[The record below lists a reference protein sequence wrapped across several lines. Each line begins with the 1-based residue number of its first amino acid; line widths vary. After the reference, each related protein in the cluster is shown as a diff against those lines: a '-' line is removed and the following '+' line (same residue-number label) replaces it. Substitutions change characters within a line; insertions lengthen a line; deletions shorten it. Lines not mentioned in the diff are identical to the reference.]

1 MPEKKKVLVICVHNS
16 ARSQMAEEYIRL
28 YGSERFDVESAGLEP
43 GELNPLVVEALK
55 EEGID
60 ISGKATQDVFDLYKQ
75 GRDYYHVIT
84 VCSKEAGERCPIFP
98 GPTLRH
104 YWPFPD
110 PSAFEGSHDE
120 NLAKVRE
127 VRDAI
132 KAKVKAFVE
141 DEDLENADDVWK
153 D

>member
-110 PSAFEGSHDE
+110 PSAFEGSRDE
-120 NLAKVRE
+120 KLAKVRE